1 MNTAAHG
8 SNDTCEFYH
17 IGFSLRFRGDKNETN
32 EMLACFSFY
41 KLSGSNKLQCCFCPP
56 GLSAHYV
63 THQPNHLN
71 TLSSTNR
78 QDLCWLLNI
87 QRAFHTWFKLHE
99 LNMHWSAYI
108 TDVKLS
114 GSQCQPRY
122 YFLLGLFQSYIS
134 DLTHTRR
141 QASMQR
147 VVLRQRSFIRAAPGP
162 AWGHETGWV
171 WDFF

>member
-1 MNTAAHG
+1 MIKCKVLHKHREWKATVAPG

-71 TLSSTNR
+71 TSEQHTTN
-78 QDLCWLLNI
+78 I
-87 QRAFHTWFKLHE
+87 YF
-99 LNMHWSAYI
+99 
-108 TDVKLS
+108 TD
-114 GSQCQPRY
+114 RI
-122 YFLLGLFQSYIS
+122 YF
-134 DLTHTRR
+134 DC
-141 QASMQR
+141 
-147 VVLRQRSFIRAAPGP
+147 
-162 AWGHETGWV
+162 
-171 WDFF
+171 

>member
-71 TLSSTNR
+71 TSEQHKQTGSMLTVKHTESVSHM
-78 QDLCWLLNI
+78 I
-87 QRAFHTWFKLHE
+87 Q
-99 LNMHWSAYI
+99 
-108 TDVKLS
+108 
-114 GSQCQPRY
+114 
-122 YFLLGLFQSYIS
+122 
-134 DLTHTRR
+134 
-141 QASMQR
+141 
-147 VVLRQRSFIRAAPGP
+147 AA
-162 AWGHETGWV
+162 
-171 WDFF
+171 